1 MSFSSDVK
9 KELSQ
14 LTDGGKHCKTA
25 ELAAVITL
33 CQGVTVLVSDRLALR
48 IHTENKYV
56 ALESERLLREVF
68 AITAQTGIRL
78 YAKSRVY
85 CVAVTGHA
93 DTQQVLRACS
103 LICDGPSGE
112 LIDVGEQLSLAE
124 NSILRRNCCRRAYLK
139 GAFLAAGAISDPRR
153 FYHFEI
159 ACPSMEKAQ
168 LLQDICAQ
176 FDLDARIIPRKSQY
190 VLYLKEGTQIVDVLG
205 VMGAVRSLMDL
216 ENIRILREISND
228 VNRRVNC
235 ETANIGRTVDAAM
248 RQIQDIEY
256 IRDKAGLSSLPE
268 PLRQMAQIRL
278 ENMDLSLKDLGA
290 MMDPPIGKSGVNH
303 RLAKLSSIAQKLR
316 EKENEI
322 VP

>member
-14 LTDGGKHCKTA
+14 LSGGGKHCRTA
-25 ELAAVITL
+25 ELTAVITL
-33 CQGVTVLVSDRLALR
+33 CQGVTVLASDRLALR
-48 IHTENKYV
+48 IHTENRYV
-56 ALESERLLREVF
+56 ALTCERLLRETF
-68 AITAQTGIRL
+68 GITVQAGIRL

-85 CVAVTGHA
+85 CVAVTDHE
-93 DTQQVLRACS
+93 DTLQVLRACS
-103 LICDGPSGE
+103 LICDDPSGE
-112 LIDVGEQLSLAE
+112 LIDIGEELSLAQ
-124 NSILRRNCCRRAYLK
+124 NSILRRSCCRRAYLK

-168 LLQDICAQ
+168 QLREICAE
-176 FDLDARIIPRKSQY
+176 FGLDARIIPRKAQY

-235 ETANIGRTVDAAM
+235 ETANIGRTVEAAM
-248 RQIQDIEY
+248 RQVQDIEY
-256 IRDKAGLSSLPE
+256 IRDTAGFTSLPG
-268 PLRQMAQIRL
+268 PLREMALLRL
-278 ENMDLSLKDLGA
+278 ENTDTPLKDLGA
-290 MMDPPIGKSGVNH
+290 MLDPPIGKSGVNH

-316 EKENEI
+316 EKESGKK
-322 VP
+322 